1 MPLKGRSPDDL
12 PLAAYSTGVDP
23 ATEPD
28 HDPLGPATD
37 DPSGTTV
44 AAHAAAAGYDPDL
57 PADPF
62 GQAAPPAD
70 PGRTTSAQP
79 AFRDVLRNP
88 RGNARDP
95 RLLLSGV
102 VAVGLVLLVVS
113 LAAGGMGKGPATAVA
128 SPSAPA
134 GPVFTAA
141 PAGDAS
147 VEITGAVTGT
157 FDLTGVTGTG
167 RPSGPRL
174 DSRWGDLTGDA
185 LVIGGPV
192 SAGTRA
198 TDEGLVLSW
207 TVMVKGKAV
216 TFTSK
221 AGECVIGMAVK
232 PTTVSGSFTCR
243 RVKSADGK
251 LVIGASGTYRT

>member
-1 MPLKGRSPDDL
+1 MPLKGRSPDDM

-23 ATEPD
+23 DTEPD
-28 HDPLGPATD
+28 LVAPALAAD
-37 DPSGTTV
+37 DRSATAS
-44 AAHAAAAGYDPDL
+44 AASFGNDL

-62 GQAAPPAD
+62 GQAAPPPD
-70 PGRTTSAQP
+70 PRSASARP

-95 RLLLSGV
+95 RLLLSAV

-113 LAAGGMGKGPATAVA
+113 LAAGGVGKGPASALA

-134 GPVFTAA
+134 GPAITAA

-147 VEITGAVTGT
+147 VEITGAVAGT
-157 FDLTGVTGTG
+157 FNLTGVTGTG

-174 DSRWGDLTGDA
+174 DSRWGDLVGDV
-185 LVIGGPV
+185 LVLGGPV
-192 SAGTRA
+192 SAGTRT
-198 TDEGLVLSW
+198 TDAGFVLSW

-232 PTTVSGSFTCR
+232 PTTVSGSFTCH

-251 LVIGASGTYRT
+251 LVVGATGTYRT